1 MPGVVPHAMQQSQN
15 QNTAQLSH
23 DNTHRNSV
31 QRGNSSLN
39 QMLTNNLVN
48 NLNGQQQPNMM
59 NITNMNFKSIGPQL
73 HFPSLMHDT

>member
-1 MPGVVPHAMQQSQN
+1 MQQSQN
-15 QNTAQLSH
+15 QNNAQLSH

-48 NLNGQQQPNMM
+48 NLNGQQQLNMM
-59 NITNMNFKSIGPQL
+59 NITNMNI
-73 HFPSLMHDT
+73 